1 MSFFAD
7 NFWGE
12 KNNGFD
18 VVYHNMKHGQISVK
32 EMVEYLRES
41 ASVQELNSKSW
52 NKLAKQAAN
61 SSQQGTF
68 SPVWQIIRM
77 MNEKMASVYSELVHR
92 LQEVAKELQK
102 YGEEQKNKHKS
113 VKEEV
118 QPTAD
123 VVTSFQST
131 TAAVLKAKE
140 NYNTRCLEYERLK
153 REGASPKEVEK
164 AEAKFTKAKED
175 YTQLVQKYEN
185 TRLDFNKKMTDST
198 NQFQEI
204 EEIHLSYMFDIIA
217 KYAQCFHHAH
227 FTIMQIEEDFKR
239 QSEDLGIQ
247 KLIQNFAEGKGTG
260 TEKPAVIEF
269 EECDLS
275 SLPPAISM
283 ESVENNG
290 KEMPVVEKA
299 VEKLTKKKESFLKSK
314 KKKDKKKKK
323 KEQTDNV
330 STGSP
335 DREDGEVVPPD
346 ILVDE
351 EGYRIKPSEEPQNAK
366 RKDSFYSSSDEDSDD
381 EGVSGK
387 FRVEIKPP
395 VVKDRHATAGDS
407 LEELKATVGGLTLS
421 PSPAA
426 SVKLRKEASRQQLQR
441 SRSESQSQEDVFTY
455 FDSMSTAGLG
465 TSTLN
470 SNSKPSND
478 LLGLDLFSSPLGT
491 APPISAASFSQSH
504 SASAS
509 PEPWGLG
516 SPTSELPPALPAK
529 QRQLTPSTLPVQP
542 SVTPPP
548 GAGDAS
554 SVLPDQEKVPRP
566 PLPGAQ
572 PVLPLPPKTARA
584 KPLPAPRQQPSP
596 DDMIPGHVSPP
607 IHVTSA
613 APLARAESLS
623 SISSGT
629 FSTAGTPTAGT
640 SRGPSPLPAGSGTET
655 VIPVA
660 AAFSETVNAF
670 FKGTDQD
677 KCMVKI
683 TGDLM
688 MSFPH
693 GIISALTTNP
703 TLTPLTFRIKNS
715 SRLEQV
721 LPNKTLITL
730 DPTQSQLDAQ
740 AYTFNMPALLM
751 YLKQQ
756 ADQNIGA
763 SYYNIGIMK
772 YQMKTP
778 AGIQNTPLT
787 LVAYWKC
794 EPLSTEIRIDYA
806 YNEPAFPLA
815 TALTNV
821 TIHLPVDGGVT
832 NVQSIPNATWNAEAK
847 RALWKIPEI
856 SKASEGGGIST
867 LRAKFDLSEGPSKP
881 MTMAVKFN
889 SEGTTLSG
897 LELELVGAAY
907 RASLVKKRFAAGKYM
922 CDSL

>member
-1 MSFFAD
+1 MEMEYQEMQNLEDPAR
-7 NFWGE
+7 
-12 KNNGFD
+12 
-18 VVYHNMKHGQISVK
+18 VVQVSRKAVTCGY
-32 EMVEYLRES
+32 
-41 ASVQELNSKSW
+41 
-52 NKLAKQAAN
+52 
-61 SSQQGTF
+61 
-68 SPVWQIIRM
+68 
-77 MNEKMASVYSELVHR
+77 MAWRAY
-92 LQEVAKELQK
+92 
-102 YGEEQKNKHKS
+102 
-113 VKEEV
+113 
-118 QPTAD
+118 
-123 VVTSFQST
+123 F
-131 TAAVLKAKE
+131 
-140 NYNTRCLEYERLK
+140 YER
-153 REGASPKEVEK
+153 
-164 AEAKFTKAKED
+164 
-175 YTQLVQKYEN
+175 N
-185 TRLDFNKKMTDST
+185 
-198 NQFQEI
+198 
-204 EEIHLSYMFDIIA
+204 
-217 KYAQCFHHAH
+217 
-227 FTIMQIEEDFKR
+227 
-239 QSEDLGIQ
+239 
-247 KLIQNFAEGKGTG
+247 
-260 TEKPAVIEF
+260 
-269 EECDLS
+269 
-275 SLPPAISM
+275 
-283 ESVENNG
+283 
-290 KEMPVVEKA
+290 
-299 VEKLTKKKESFLKSK
+299 
-314 KKKDKKKKK
+314 
-323 KEQTDNV
+323 
-330 STGSP
+330 GSP

-346 ILVDE
+346 VLVDDE
-351 EGYRIKPSEEPQNAK
+351 ASPGPTSALLSQNPSVRLGGRAK
-366 RKDSFYSSSDEDSDD
+366 VKLGRALADSNSPLFVDALRDQGRAIRTGSHCIAAQRKDSFYSSSDEDSDE
-381 EGVSGK
+381 EGVGGK

-491 APPISAASFSQSH
+491 APPISSASFSQSH

-509 PEPWGLG
+509 PEPWGLP
-516 SPTSELPPALPAK
+516 SPSSELPPALPAK
-529 QRQLTPSTLPVQP
+529 QRQLTPSTLPVRP
-542 SVTPPP
+542 SATPPP

-554 SVLPDQEKVPRP
+554 SVLPEQEKLSRP
-566 PLPGAQ
+566 PMPGAQ

-584 KPLPAPRQQPSP
+584 KPIPTPRQQPSP

-629 FSTAGTPTAGT
+629 FSTAGTPTAAT

-693 GIISALTTNP
+693 GIISAMTTNP

-730 DPTQSQLDAQ
+730 DPAQSQLDAQ
-740 AYTFNMPALLM
+740 AYTFNMPALLT

-787 LVAYWKC
+787 LIAYWKC
-794 EPLSTEIRIDYA
+794 EPQSTEIRIDYA

-821 TIHLPVDGGVT
+821 TVHLPVDGGVT

-897 LELELVGAAY
+897 LELELVGGAY
-907 RASLVKKRFAAGKYM
+907 RASLVKKRFAAEVQQPTE
-922 CDSL
+922 

>member
-1 MSFFAD
+1 MERERER
-7 NFWGE
+7 E
-12 KNNGFD
+12 KPKSMEMEYQEMQNLED
-18 VVYHNMKHGQISVK
+18 PARVVQVSRKAVTCGY
-32 EMVEYLRES
+32 
-41 ASVQELNSKSW
+41 
-52 NKLAKQAAN
+52 
-61 SSQQGTF
+61 
-68 SPVWQIIRM
+68 
-77 MNEKMASVYSELVHR
+77 MAWRAY
-92 LQEVAKELQK
+92 
-102 YGEEQKNKHKS
+102 
-113 VKEEV
+113 
-118 QPTAD
+118 
-123 VVTSFQST
+123 F
-131 TAAVLKAKE
+131 
-140 NYNTRCLEYERLK
+140 YER
-153 REGASPKEVEK
+153 
-164 AEAKFTKAKED
+164 
-175 YTQLVQKYEN
+175 
-185 TRLDFNKKMTDST
+185 
-198 NQFQEI
+198 
-204 EEIHLSYMFDIIA
+204 
-217 KYAQCFHHAH
+217 
-227 FTIMQIEEDFKR
+227 
-239 QSEDLGIQ
+239 
-247 KLIQNFAEGKGTG
+247 
-260 TEKPAVIEF
+260 
-269 EECDLS
+269 
-275 SLPPAISM
+275 
-283 ESVENNG
+283 
-290 KEMPVVEKA
+290 
-299 VEKLTKKKESFLKSK
+299 FLKSK

-323 KEQTDNV
+323 KDQTDNV

-346 ILVDE
+346 VLVDD

-366 RKDSFYSSSDEDSDD
+366 RKDSFYSSSDEDSDE
-381 EGVSGK
+381 EGVGGK

-491 APPISAASFSQSH
+491 APSISSASFSQSH

-509 PEPWGLG
+509 PEPWGLP
-516 SPTSELPPALPAK
+516 SPSSELPPALPAK
-529 QRQLTPSTLPVQP
+529 QRQLTPSTLPVRP
-542 SVTPPP
+542 SATPPP

-554 SVLPDQEKVPRP
+554 SVLPEQEKLSRP
-566 PLPGAQ
+566 PMPGAQ

-584 KPLPAPRQQPSP
+584 KPIPTPRQQPSP

-629 FSTAGTPTAGT
+629 FSTAGTPTAAT

-693 GIISALTTNP
+693 GIISAMTTNP

-730 DPTQSQLDAQ
+730 DPAQSQLDAQ
-740 AYTFNMPALLM
+740 AYTFNMPALLT

-787 LVAYWKC
+787 LIAYWKC
-794 EPLSTEIRIDYA
+794 EPQSTEIRIDYA

-821 TIHLPVDGGVT
+821 TVHLPVDGGVT

-897 LELELVGAAY
+897 LELELVGGAY

-922 CDSL
+922 CDSQ

>member
-1 MSFFAD
+1 MERER
-7 NFWGE
+7 E
-12 KNNGFD
+12 KPKSMEMEYQEMQNMED
-18 VVYHNMKHGQISVK
+18 PARVVQVSRKAVTCGY
-32 EMVEYLRES
+32 
-41 ASVQELNSKSW
+41 
-52 NKLAKQAAN
+52 
-61 SSQQGTF
+61 
-68 SPVWQIIRM
+68 
-77 MNEKMASVYSELVHR
+77 MAWRAY
-92 LQEVAKELQK
+92 
-102 YGEEQKNKHKS
+102 
-113 VKEEV
+113 
-118 QPTAD
+118 
-123 VVTSFQST
+123 F
-131 TAAVLKAKE
+131 
-140 NYNTRCLEYERLK
+140 YER
-153 REGASPKEVEK
+153 
-164 AEAKFTKAKED
+164 
-175 YTQLVQKYEN
+175 
-185 TRLDFNKKMTDST
+185 
-198 NQFQEI
+198 
-204 EEIHLSYMFDIIA
+204 
-217 KYAQCFHHAH
+217 
-227 FTIMQIEEDFKR
+227 
-239 QSEDLGIQ
+239 
-247 KLIQNFAEGKGTG
+247 
-260 TEKPAVIEF
+260 
-269 EECDLS
+269 
-275 SLPPAISM
+275 
-283 ESVENNG
+283 
-290 KEMPVVEKA
+290 
-299 VEKLTKKKESFLKSK
+299 FLKSK

-323 KEQTDNV
+323 KDQIDNV

-335 DREDGEVVPPD
+335 DREDGEV
-346 ILVDE
+346 
-351 EGYRIKPSEEPQNAK
+351 
-366 RKDSFYSSSDEDSDD
+366 RKDSFYSSSDDDSDD
-381 EGVSGK
+381 EGVGGK

-455 FDSMSTAGLG
+455 LDSMSTAGLG
-465 TSTLN
+465 TSTFN

-509 PEPWGLG
+509 PEPWGLP
-516 SPTSELPPALPAK
+516 SPSSELPPALPAK
-529 QRQLTPSTLPVQP
+529 QRQLTPSTLPVP
-542 SVTPPP
+542 LSATPPP
-548 GAGDAS
+548 TGAGDAS
-554 SVLPDQEKVPRP
+554 SVLPEQEKISRP
-566 PLPGAQ
+566 PMPGAQ
-572 PVLPLPPKTARA
+572 PVLPLPPKTGRA
-584 KPLPAPRQQPSP
+584 KPIPAPRQQPSP

-740 AYTFNMPALLM
+740 AYTFNMPALLT

-772 YQMKTP
+772 YQVYVINMKRSNFLP
-778 AGIQNTPLT
+778 HLKH
-787 LVAYWKC
+787 KC

-867 LRAKFDLSEGPSKP
+867 LRAKFDLTEGPSKP

-897 LELELVGAAY
+897 LELELVGGAY
-907 RASLVKKRFAAGKYM
+907 RASLVKKRFAAEKMPLHSRANVLRMRTTRGA
-922 CDSL
+922 CISLHSSDVVVGTEVNEE